1 MRGVKELVRFFSSSS
16 SSFSAPQAL
25 TLFFFALSL
34 TATHLLRLSLT
45 AMLSLPS
52 SYLST
57 LPTPHPSRWLQGPDE
72 LVLETEDDNFQA
84 LGFYKKMGFVREKG
98 LYKFYLNG
106 KGAGRLR
113 LDLTERG
120 TGVVGGGKGEREE
133 EEEVEGK

>member
-1 MRGVKELVRFFSSSS
+1 M
-16 SSFSAPQAL
+16 
-25 TLFFFALSL
+25 
-34 TATHLLRLSLT
+34 
-45 AMLSLPS
+45 
-52 SYLST
+52 
-57 LPTPHPSRWLQGPDE
+57 
-72 LVLETEDDNFQA
+72 LETEDDNFSA
-84 LGFYKKMGFVREKG
+84 LGFYEKMGFVREKG